1 VSVRHI
7 PPRFNFY
14 LIYKEFIL
22 KKSNLKILFL
32 FLFFAAALPVFA
44 AKDIMPA
51 GMTNLMDS
59 ILAVFTGGFV
69 KTILI
74 VCLCGCAVAYG
85 FNKDNEKMK
94 RNIIAIGI
102 AIGILVAA
110 SQIVDVIWDA
120 AGT

>member
-1 VSVRHI
+1 
-7 PPRFNFY
+7 
-14 LIYKEFIL
+14 L
-22 KKSNLKILFL
+22 KKSNLKYLFWLLL
-32 FLFFAAALPVFA
+32 FTAVNPLFAQGKGGNVVPQ
-44 AKDIMPA
+44 
-51 GMTNLMDS
+51 GMTNLMDN
-59 ILAVFTGGFV
+59 ILSVFTGPFV

-102 AIGILVAA
+102 AIAILVAA

-120 AGT
+120 AGS